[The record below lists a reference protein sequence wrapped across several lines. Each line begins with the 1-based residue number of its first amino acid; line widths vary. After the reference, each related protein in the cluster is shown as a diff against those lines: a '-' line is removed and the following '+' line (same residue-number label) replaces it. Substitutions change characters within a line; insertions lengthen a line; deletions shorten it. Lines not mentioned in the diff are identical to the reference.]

1 MFDIGIQELVVVFLV
16 ALLVFGPKRLPELG
30 RTLGKFM
37 LEIRKGIS
45 EVKFQMESEFKKIE
59 QQPAPQA
66 SQHNKEETLPGA
78 TVASGQ
84 DEGGKEG
91 KA

>member
-30 RTLGKFM
+30 RTLGRFV
-37 LEIRKGIS
+37 LEIRKGFNDARS
-45 EVKFQMESEFKKIE
+45 RMESEFSEIKD
-59 QQPAPQA
+59 QSG
-66 SQHNKEETLPGA
+66 SQTARREEEPHRHHTAVSGA
-78 TVASGQ
+78 EDAG
-84 DEGGKEG
+84 DKGE